1 MRLKEALALRLA
13 NGSTIAETS
22 ADVLA
27 AELEEYRRELG
38 AFEAQGGEAMSEEE
52 GRRTR
57 ARLRQMREFS
67 RAIEIV
73 KRHQRLHAI

>member
-1 MRLKEALALRLA
+1 MRLKEALALRLT

-22 ADVLA
+22 TDELA
-27 AELEEYRRELG
+27 AELEGYRRVG
-38 AFEAQGGEAMSEEE
+38 ALEAEGVAAISQEEH
-52 GRRTR
+52 RRTR
-57 ARLRQMREFS
+57 ARLRQMREIS

>member
-22 ADVLA
+22 TDELA
-27 AELEEYRRELG
+27 AELEGYRRELG
-38 AFEAQGGEAMSEEE
+38 ALEAEGVAPISQEEH
-52 GRRTR
+52 RRTR
-57 ARLRQMREFS
+57 ARLRQMREIS